1 MTRFTGLSFFI
12 VCCSACF
19 LSNAMRTAIKSL
31 KPRGADHRFGLSA
44 RLWPTLCKLVLAVF
58 AVSPAVPD
66 AYAQTRLKDLVTLEG
81 MRDNQLVG
89 YGLVVGLAGTG
100 DKRTTVF
107 STQSLA
113 NMLQRMGV
121 TVDPT
126 AIRVNNTA
134 AVVITSTLPAFAQPG
149 THIDVTAAAIGDAA
163 NLQGGVLI
171 LTSLRGANG
180 QVYATA
186 QGPVVTGGFAAGRAG
201 NSQTV
206 NHPTVGRVPNGAT
219 VERAAP
225 SLPPSQKVNLQ
236 LRQSDFTTA
245 ARIAQAVNKIFP
257 KQANAENSAL
267 VTVLIPDDYLHR
279 TIEFIAELEKIPVDA
294 DQSAKVVINERTG
307 TIVMGKD
314 IRIKP
319 TAILHGNLTVQV
331 ETTFAVSQP
340 TPLSSGGK
348 TEVVPQTTMSAKDE
362 KARNVV
368 LKQGATVE
376 ELVRALTAIGSTA
389 RDIIAILENLR
400 AAGALEA
407 ELEVI

>member
-1 MTRFTGLSFFI
+1 MHSILGSSSPVLRKTTLRLTDDR
-12 VCCSACF
+12 F
-19 LSNAMRTAIKSL
+19 LS
-31 KPRGADHRFGLSA
+31 SA
-44 RLWPTLCKLVLAVF
+44 GRRQPAACRLWSSHKLLLAAF
-58 AVSPAVPD
+58 LAFPLLPGLYS
-66 AYAQTRLKDLVTLEG
+66 QTRLKDLITLEG

-100 DKRTTVF
+100 DKQTTVF

-113 NMLQRMGV
+113 NMLQQMGV
-121 TVDPT
+121 TVNPT
-126 AIRVNNTA
+126 VITVKNTA
-134 AVVITSTLPAFAQPG
+134 AVMVTATLPAFAQPG
-149 THIDVTAAAIGDAA
+149 THIDVTASAIGDAA
-163 NLQGGVLI
+163 NLQGGTLI

-186 QGPVVTGGFAAGRAG
+186 QGSVVTGGFAAGRGG

-225 SLPPSQKVNLQ
+225 SLAPSLKVDLQ

-245 ARIAQAVNKIFP
+245 ARIAKAINEKFPNQAH
-257 KQANAENSAL
+257 AENSAL

-279 TIEFIAELEKIPVDA
+279 TIEFISELEKIPVDA
-294 DQSAKVVINERTG
+294 DQAAKVVINERTG

-319 TAILHGNLTVQV
+319 TAIFHGNLIVQV
-331 ETTFAVSQP
+331 ETTFALPPPPQPSGVAPPGSQP
-340 TPLSSGGK
+340 SGK
-348 TEVVPQTTMSAKDE
+348 PDLVPQTKLSANEEKGHNVILKD
-362 KARNVV
+362 
-368 LKQGATVE
+368 GATVE

-389 RDIIAILENLR
+389 RDVIAILENLR
-400 AAGALEA
+400 AAGALDA

>member
-1 MTRFTGLSFFI
+1 MLIALLVFPIKADPTG
-12 VCCSACF
+12 
-19 LSNAMRTAIKSL
+19 
-31 KPRGADHRFGLSA
+31 
-44 RLWPTLCKLVLAVF
+44 
-58 AVSPAVPD
+58 
-66 AYAQTRLKDLVTLEG
+66 QTRLKDLVTLEG

-100 DKRTTVF
+100 DKRTTIF

-134 AVVITSTLPAFAQPG
+134 AVVVTATLPAFAQPG
-149 THIDVTAAAIGDAA
+149 THIDVTASAIGDAA
-163 NLQGGVLI
+163 NLQGGILI

-186 QGPVVTGGFAAGRAG
+186 QGPVVTGGFASGRAG

-206 NHPTVGRVPNGAT
+206 NHPTVGRVPNGAS

-225 SLPPSQKVNLQ
+225 SITPSQKVDLQ

-245 ARIAQAVNKIFP
+245 ARIAQAINQKFP
-257 KQANAENSAL
+257 NQANAENSAL
-267 VTVLIPDDYLHR
+267 VTVLIPDGYLHR
-279 TIEFIAELEKIPVDA
+279 ATEFISELEKIPVEA
-294 DQSAKVVINERTG
+294 DQSAKVVVNERTG

-314 IRIKP
+314 IHIKP
-319 TAILHGNLTVQV
+319 TAILHGNLTVQI
-331 ETTFAVSQP
+331 ETTIEVSQP
-340 TPLSSGGK
+340 TTLSSGG
-348 TEVVPQTTMSAKDE
+348 TTAVVPQTKTTAKDE
-362 KARNVV
+362 KARNVI
-368 LKQGATVE
+368 LKDGATVE

-389 RDIIAILENLR
+389 RDVIAILENLR

>member
-1 MTRFTGLSFFI
+1 
-12 VCCSACF
+12 
-19 LSNAMRTAIKSL
+19 MRLRYLFA
-31 KPRGADHRFGLSA
+31 A
-44 RLWPTLCKLVLAVF
+44 LALLLPCPGY
-58 AVSPAVPD
+58 SE
-66 AYAQTRLKDLVTLEG
+66 TRLKDLVTLEG

-134 AVVITSTLPAFAQPG
+134 AVMVTATLPAFAQPG
-149 THIDVTAAAIGDAA
+149 THVDVAASAIGDAA
-163 NLQGGVLI
+163 NLQGGMLI

-180 QVYATA
+180 QVFATA
-186 QGPVVTGGFAAGRAG
+186 QGPVVTGGFSAGRAG

-206 NHPTVGRVPNGAT
+206 NHPTVGRVPNGAI

-225 SLPPSQKVNLQ
+225 SVEPTEKVEMQ
-236 LRQSDFTTA
+236 LREADFTTA
-245 ARIAQAVNKIFP
+245 SRIAQSVNKKFP
-257 KQANAENSAL
+257 SQAHAENSAL
-267 VTVLIPDDYLHR
+267 VSVKIPASYANR
-279 TIEFIAELEKIPVDA
+279 VTEFISELENVSVNA
-294 DQSAKVVINERTG
+294 DQAAKVVINERTG

-314 IRIKP
+314 VHIKP
-319 TAILHGNLTVQV
+319 TAILHGNLTVEIQT
-331 ETTFAVSQP
+331 EFEVSQP
-340 TPLSSGGK
+340 NAKSSGK
-348 TEVVPQTTMSAKDE
+348 TEVVPQTTTTAKDE
-362 KARNVV
+362 KARDVV
-368 LKQGATVE
+368 LKQGASVE

-389 RDIIAILENLR
+389 RDIIAILQNLR

>member
-1 MTRFTGLSFFI
+1 M
-12 VCCSACF
+12 AQP
-19 LSNAMRTAIKSL
+19 SNA
-31 KPRGADHRFGLSA
+31 
-44 RLWPTLCKLVLAVF
+44 RLP
-58 AVSPAVPD
+58 
-66 AYAQTRLKDLVTLEG
+66 
-81 MRDNQLVG
+81 
-89 YGLVVGLAGTG
+89 
-100 DKRTTVF
+100 
-107 STQSLA
+107 
-113 NMLQRMGV
+113 
-121 TVDPT
+121 
-126 AIRVNNTA
+126 
-134 AVVITSTLPAFAQPG
+134 
-149 THIDVTAAAIGDAA
+149 
-163 NLQGGVLI
+163 
-171 LTSLRGANG
+171 
-180 QVYATA
+180 
-186 QGPVVTGGFAAGRAG
+186 
-201 NSQTV
+201 
-206 NHPTVGRVPNGAT
+206 
-219 VERAAP
+219 P

>member
-1 MTRFTGLSFFI
+1 MPSTGLSSCT
-12 VCCSACF
+12 VSYSACCLF
-19 LSNAMRTAIKSL
+19 EIMQLI
-31 KPRGADHRFGLSA
+31 HRNCF
-44 RLWPTLCKLVLAVF
+44 PTGVCTLLLAGMLAF
-58 AVSPAVPD
+58 PAAAEEPKG
-66 AYAQTRLKDLVTLEG
+66 QSRLKDLVTLEG

-100 DKRTTVF
+100 DKQTTIF

-113 NMLQRMGV
+113 NMLQQMGV
-121 TVDPT
+121 TVNPT
-126 AIRVNNTA
+126 VITVKNTA
-134 AVVITSTLPAFAQPG
+134 AVMVTATLPAFAQPG
-149 THIDVTAAAIGDAA
+149 THIDVTASAIGDAA
-163 NLQGGVLI
+163 NLQGGTLI

-186 QGPVVTGGFAAGRAG
+186 QGSVVTGGFVAGRPS

-206 NHPTVGRVPNGAT
+206 NHPTVGRVPNGGS

-225 SLPPSQKVNLQ
+225 SLTPSKKIDLQ

-245 ARIAQAVNKIFP
+245 ARIAQAINKKFP
-257 KQANAENSAL
+257 NQATAENSAL
-267 VTVLIPDDYLHR
+267 VTVLIPDNYSHR
-279 TIEFIAELEKIPVDA
+279 ATEFISELERIPVEA

-314 IRIKP
+314 IHIKP
-319 TAILHGNLTVQV
+319 TAILHGSLTVQI
-331 ETTFAVSQP
+331 ETTFDVSQP
-340 TPLSSGGK
+340 APQSDGGK
-348 TEVVPQTTMSAKDE
+348 TEVVPQTKTSAKEE

-368 LKQGATVE
+368 LKEGATVE

-389 RDIIAILENLR
+389 RDVIAILENLR
-400 AAGALEA
+400 AAGALDA

>member
-1 MTRFTGLSFFI
+1 
-12 VCCSACF
+12 
-19 LSNAMRTAIKSL
+19 MRN
-31 KPRGADHRFGLSA
+31 
-44 RLWPTLCKLVLAVF
+44 LWTILVVLTVLAS
-58 AVSPAVPD
+58 VSAG
-66 AYAQTRLKDLVTLEG
+66 AEATTRLKDLVTIEG

-134 AVVITSTLPAFAQPG
+134 AVMITGTLPAFAQPG
-149 THIDVTAAAIGDAA
+149 THIDVTASAIGDAA
-163 NLQGGVLI
+163 NLQGGILI

-186 QGPVVTGGFAAGRAG
+186 QGPVVTGGFAAGRGG

-225 SLPPSQKVNLQ
+225 SLAPSQKVDLQ

-245 ARIAQAVNKIFP
+245 ARIAEAVNKRFP
-257 KQANAENSAL
+257 ASASAENSAL
-267 VTVLIPDDYLHR
+267 VAVHMPDDYAHR
-279 TIEFIAELEKIPVDA
+279 MIEFIAELERLPVDA
-294 DQSAKVVINERTG
+294 DQIAKVVINERTG

-314 IRIKP
+314 VHIKP
-319 TAILHGNLTVQV
+319 TAILHGNLTVQI
-331 ETTFAVSQP
+331 ETTPVVSQP
-340 TPLSSGGK
+340 TPLSNGK
-348 TEVVPQTTMSAKDE
+348 TEVTAQTTTSAKEE

-368 LKQGATVE
+368 LRQGATIE

>member
-1 MTRFTGLSFFI
+1 MWADYAERFAAGVCVTLLS
-12 VCCSACF
+12 
-19 LSNAMRTAIKSL
+19 LT
-31 KPRGADHRFGLSA
+31 
-44 RLWPTLCKLVLAVF
+44 
-58 AVSPAVPD
+58 AVPGC
-66 AYAQTRLKDLVTLEG
+66 YGQTRLKDLVTLEG

-100 DKRTTVF
+100 DKQTTIF
-107 STQSLA
+107 SAQSLA
-113 NMLQRMGV
+113 NMLQQMGV
-121 TVDPT
+121 TVNPT
-126 AIRVNNTA
+126 AITVKNTA
-134 AVVITSTLPAFAQPG
+134 AVMVTATLPPFAQPG
-149 THIDVTAAAIGDAA
+149 THIDITASAIGDAL
-163 NLQGGVLI
+163 NLQGGTLI

-186 QGPVVTGGFAAGRAG
+186 QGSVVTGGFAAGRGG

-206 NHPTVGRVPNGAT
+206 NHPTVGRVPNGAI

-225 SLPPSQKVNLQ
+225 SLAPSLKVDLQ
-236 LRQSDFTTA
+236 LRESDFTTA
-245 ARIAQAVNKIFP
+245 ARIAKAINEKFPNQAH
-257 KQANAENSAL
+257 AENSAL

-294 DQSAKVVINERTG
+294 DRSAKVVINERTG

-319 TAILHGNLTVQV
+319 TAIFHGNLTVQV
-331 ETTFAVSQP
+331 ETTFEVSQP

-348 TEVVPQTTMSAKDE
+348 TTVVPQTKTSAKDE
-362 KARNVV
+362 PARNVV
-368 LKQGATVE
+368 LKEGATVE

-389 RDIIAILENLR
+389 RDVIAILENLR
-400 AAGALEA
+400 AAGALDA

>member
-1 MTRFTGLSFFI
+1 
-12 VCCSACF
+12 
-19 LSNAMRTAIKSL
+19 
-31 KPRGADHRFGLSA
+31 
-44 RLWPTLCKLVLAVF
+44 
-58 AVSPAVPD
+58 
-66 AYAQTRLKDLVTLEG
+66 

-121 TVDPT
+121 SVDPN
-126 AIRVNNTA
+126 AIQIKNTA
-134 AVVITSTLPAFAQPG
+134 AVMVTATLPAFAQPG
-149 THIDVTAAAIGDAA
+149 THIDVTASAIGDAQ
-163 NLQGGVLI
+163 NLQGGILI

-186 QGPVVTGGFAAGRAG
+186 QGPVVTGGFAVGRAA

-206 NHPTVGRVPNGAT
+206 NHPTVGRVPNGAS

-225 SLPPSQKVNLQ
+225 SLAPSRKVDLQ

-245 ARIAQAVNKIFP
+245 ARIAQAVNKRFP
-257 KQANAENSAL
+257 DSANAQNSAL
-267 VTVLIPDDYLHR
+267 VTVDIPDDYTHR
-279 TIEFIAELEKIPVDA
+279 TIEFIAELEKLPVDA
-294 DQSAKVVINERTG
+294 DQAAKVVVNERTG

-314 IRIKP
+314 VHIKP
-319 TAILHGNLTVQV
+319 TAILHGNLTVQI
-331 ETTFAVSQP
+331 ETSFAASQP
-340 TPLSSGGK
+340 APLSDGK
-348 TEVVPQTTMSAKDE
+348 TIVVPQTTTSAKDE
-362 KARNVV
+362 KARNVI

-389 RDIIAILENLR
+389 RDVIAILENLR

>member
-1 MTRFTGLSFFI
+1 MAATVG
-12 VCCSACF
+12 
-19 LSNAMRTAIKSL
+19 
-31 KPRGADHRFGLSA
+31 
-44 RLWPTLCKLVLAVF
+44 
-58 AVSPAVPD
+58 
-66 AYAQTRLKDLVTLEG
+66 AQTRLKDLVTLEG

-121 TVDPT
+121 TVDSM

-134 AVVITSTLPAFAQPG
+134 AVVLTATLPAFAQPG
-149 THIDVTAAAIGDAA
+149 THIDVTASAIGDAA

-186 QGPVVTGGFAAGRAG
+186 QGPVVTGGFSAGRGG

-206 NHPTVGRVPNGAT
+206 NHPTVGRVPSGAT
-219 VERAAP
+219 IERPAP
-225 SLPPSQKVNLQ
+225 SLPPSGKVDLQ
-236 LRQSDFTTA
+236 LRHSDFTTA
-245 ARIAQAVNKIFP
+245 ARISQAVNKKF
-257 KQANAENSAL
+257 KNAANAENSAL
-267 VTVLIPDDYLHR
+267 VSVHVPEEYAQR
-279 TIEFIAELEKIPVDA
+279 TIEFISELENLVVDA
-294 DQSAKVVINERTG
+294 DQVAKVVINERTG

-314 IRIKP
+314 VHIRP
-319 TAILHGNLTVQV
+319 TAILHGNLTVQI
-331 ETTFAVSQP
+331 ETSFEVSQP
-340 TPLSSGGK
+340 SPLSSGK
-348 TEVVPQTTMSAKDE
+348 TEVVPKTTTSTKDE
-362 KARNVV
+362 RARNVI

>member
-1 MTRFTGLSFFI
+1 MACLAILAALST
-12 VCCSACF
+12 AP
-19 LSNAMRTAIKSL
+19 RT
-31 KPRGADHRFGLSA
+31 
-44 RLWPTLCKLVLAVF
+44 F
-58 AVSPAVPD
+58 AE
-66 AYAQTRLKDLVTLEG
+66 TRLKDLVTLEG

-134 AVVITSTLPAFAQPG
+134 AVVITATLPAFGQPG
-149 THIDVTAAAIGDAA
+149 THIDVTASAIGDAA
-163 NLQGGVLI
+163 NLQGGILI

-186 QGPVVTGGFAAGRAG
+186 QGPVVTGGFAAGRSG

-219 VERAAP
+219 IERAAP
-225 SLPPSQKVNLQ
+225 SLSPSQKVDLQ

-245 ARIAQAVNKIFP
+245 ARIAQAVNKKFP
-257 KQANAENSAL
+257 KLATAENSAL
-267 VTVLIPDDYLHR
+267 VSVLIPDDYSHR
-279 TIEFIAELEKIPVDA
+279 TTEFISELEGIPVDA
-294 DQSAKVVINERTG
+294 DQTAKVVINERTG

-314 IRIKP
+314 IHIRP
-319 TAILHGNLTVQV
+319 AAILHGNLTVQV
-331 ETTFAVSQP
+331 ETTFQVSQP
-340 TPLSSGGK
+340 APLSSGGK
-348 TEVVPQTTMSAKDE
+348 TEVVPQTKTSAKE
-362 KARNVV
+362 EPARNVV